1 MRFNHFLTT
10 FGLTLLA
17 MTSCMEKET
26 LQDVERELE
35 FVAEIEDPIYFSDD
49 EETKTYIDENDAY
62 ASGVGTMWRKK
73 EQIGVYSSY
82 TKNAKFIS
90 TNGSNAGSVSFSGT
104 CIGTPQ
110 YAYYPYSSNNKNVS
124 SNAVKGNLPA
134 TQSYNY
140 TTKDIV
146 GDYRAG
152 LFESKTWLS
161 STFTFK
167 RLVTILRFLINATDT
182 PLENSYIEL
191 LSINVSNQRQV
202 SGDFTINLKTQE
214 ISLSSFAEGNDN
226 LTLRWDKQAKLE
238 PGTTAVAYMT
248 ALPVIQPG
256 DVLTFTI
263 KTDTHIAT
271 FTRTAKTAHS
281 PNALIKFTINIASAE
296 NLQITQIGGSPE
308 VPEEPELTGVH
319 PVLHSMKFTVADN
332 PGKILGRKLKA
343 SNYKTISETR
353 TEEVCT
359 VDTTNHTISLYLPYF
374 NNRKLVPVFEIPEGT
389 QLFYEGGEIIS
400 GETEVDFATYK
411 QVAVVN
417 EVGDG
422 VIYDINF
429 TNTGLP
435 VVVVN
440 QQTGTVTSNSGDYR
454 GGSTAWYNAT
464 GAAWQPKDSDW
475 LMSDVSVDNFMVYN
489 ADGTSAVTDKN
500 GATVN
505 EPLLASTR
513 VRGNVS
519 QKMPKKPFAVK
530 LDKKSG
536 IFLNDSDHTNDLPA
550 HKRWVLLANWS
561 DRTLM
566 RNAIAFGIADIFKQ
580 TFPTDGIGWNPS
592 GQFVELVYNGVHVGN
607 YYLCEQVKI
616 DGNRLDISD
625 PYDKDD
631 AYSGNAEDYGYLL
644 ESDDAYDEDVK
655 FITKTYIPFQF
666 KDDADGG
673 GDMLSYAKT
682 IVNGIDDNLY
692 NGKWD
697 DAFAKMDMSSFV
709 DFLLIQELTMNGE
722 LSHPKSVYTYIDG
735 GKLYAG
741 PIWDFDWQTFPNI
754 SVIEAYYENAY
765 TGGRNT
771 YNYTYTTS
779 MLADGT
785 FNKSTSYPSSPK
797 TNDKSYM
804 WYPMLVKNADFK
816 AMAAERWNAVKG
828 AIGAY
833 ADMQIP
839 AMAAKIKKSE
849 AENWSMWPLESG
861 SRAGQ
866 NRWSTYDVG
875 GGFKGD
881 EAMTFD
887 NAVTTLTNNINTRIN
902 GMNYVSNKNWPS
914 VKDVPSYSGSTSG
927 GTSSGS
933 SGSSSSN
940 NNSWWG
946 GSWPW

>member
-1 MRFNHFLTT
+1 MIM
-10 FGLTLLA
+10 LA
-17 MTSCMEKET
+17 SC
-26 LQDVERELE
+26 VENELSPE
-35 FVAEIEDPIYFSDD
+35 INEDSIFKAEIEAPSTDPQIPFDTPQ
-49 EETKTYIDENDAY
+49 TKTYIDENDAY
-62 ASGVGTMWRKK
+62 ASGISTMWRPK
-73 EQIGVYSSY
+73 ETVGVYSRYS
-82 TKNAKFIS
+82 KNAKFTS
-90 TNGSNAGSVSFSGT
+90 TNSSSSAKVSFSGLLLS
-104 CIGTPQ
+104 TPE
-110 YAYYPYSSNNKNVS
+110 YAYYPYSDANRNV
-124 SNAVKGNLPA
+124 NPTAVKGVMPSN
-134 TQSYNY
+134 QEYNSIH
-140 TTKDIV
+140 KDIV

-152 LFESKTWLS
+152 VFEERDWFS
-161 STFTFK
+161 STFKFT
-167 RLVTILRFLINATDT
+167 RLVSILQFIIDATGT
-182 PLENSYIEL
+182 PLADSDIRQIEFK
-191 LSINVSNQRQV
+191 VSNQ
-202 SGDFTINLKTQE
+202 SKIAGDFTINLQTQE
-214 ISLSSFAEGNDN
+214 AVNGSFNEGDDRITMNWIN
-226 LTLRWDKQAKLE
+226 APTLYSNRSQ
-238 PGTTAVAYMT
+238 TAYMT
-248 ALPVIQPG
+248 CLPAVQPG
-256 DVLTFTI
+256 DEMTFVITTNTHRATI
-263 KTDTHIAT
+263 KRTSKVSFTANGLYYFPLTLKNFPDMTVEQISVINPTNPDTPQVGT
-271 FTRTAKTAHS
+271 
-281 PNALIKFTINIASAE
+281 
-296 NLQITQIGGSPE
+296 
-308 VPEEPELTGVH
+308 H
-319 PVLHSMKFTVADN
+319 PVLHSMKFTVEDN

-464 GAAWQPKDSDW
+464 GAAWQPKESDW
-475 LMSDVSVDNFMVYN
+475 LMSDASVDNFMVYN

-536 IFLNDSDHTNDLPA
+536 IFLNDSDQTNDLPA

-580 TFPTDGIGWNPS
+580 TFPNDGIGWNPS

-673 GDMLSYAKT
+673 GDMLSYAKA
-682 IVNGIDDNLY
+682 IVNGIDENLY
-692 NGKWD
+692 NGKWT

-833 ADMQIP
+833 VDMQIP

-902 GMNYVSNKNWPS
+902 GMSYVSNQNWPS
-914 VKDVPSYSGSTSG
+914 VKGVPSYSGSTSG

-940 NNSWWG
+940 NNSWLG
-946 GSWPW
+946 NGSWPW

>member
-1 MRFNHFLTT
+1 
-10 FGLTLLA
+10 
-17 MTSCMEKET
+17 
-26 LQDVERELE
+26 
-35 FVAEIEDPIYFSDD
+35 
-49 EETKTYIDENDAY
+49 
-62 ASGVGTMWRKK
+62 
-73 EQIGVYSSY
+73 
-82 TKNAKFIS
+82 
-90 TNGSNAGSVSFSGT
+90 
-104 CIGTPQ
+104 
-110 YAYYPYSSNNKNVS
+110 
-124 SNAVKGNLPA
+124 
-134 TQSYNY
+134 
-140 TTKDIV
+140 
-146 GDYRAG
+146 
-152 LFESKTWLS
+152 
-161 STFTFK
+161 
-167 RLVTILRFLINATDT
+167 
-182 PLENSYIEL
+182 
-191 LSINVSNQRQV
+191 
-202 SGDFTINLKTQE
+202 
-214 ISLSSFAEGNDN
+214 
-226 LTLRWDKQAKLE
+226 
-238 PGTTAVAYMT
+238 
-248 ALPVIQPG
+248 
-256 DVLTFTI
+256 
-263 KTDTHIAT
+263 
-271 FTRTAKTAHS
+271 
-281 PNALIKFTINIASAE
+281 
-296 NLQITQIGGSPE
+296 
-308 VPEEPELTGVH
+308 
-319 PVLHSMKFTVADN
+319 
-332 PGKILGRKLKA
+332 
-343 SNYKTISETR
+343 
-353 TEEVCT
+353 
-359 VDTTNHTISLYLPYF
+359 
-374 NNRKLVPVFEIPEGT
+374 
-389 QLFYEGGEIIS
+389 
-400 GETEVDFATYK
+400 
-411 QVAVVN
+411 
-417 EVGDG
+417 
-422 VIYDINF
+422 
-429 TNTGLP
+429 
-435 VVVVN
+435 
-440 QQTGTVTSNSGDYR
+440 
-454 GGSTAWYNAT
+454 
-464 GAAWQPKDSDW
+464 
-475 LMSDVSVDNFMVYN
+475 MVYN

-536 IFLNDSDHTNDLPA
+536 IFLNDSDQRNDLPA

-673 GDMLSYAKT
+673 GDMLSYAKA

-692 NGKWD
+692 NGKWA

-861 SRAGQ
+861 SKAGQ

-887 NAVTTLTNNINTRIN
+887 NAVTTLTNNIITRIN

-914 VKDVPSYSGSTSG
+914 VKGVPSYSSSTSRG
-927 GTSSGS
+927 SSSGS
-933 SGSSSSN
+933 TGSSSSN

-946 GSWPW
+946 NESWPW

>member
-1 MRFNHFLTT
+1 M
-10 FGLTLLA
+10 A
-17 MTSCMEKET
+17 ACMKMET
-26 LQDVERELE
+26 LQESESE
-35 FVAEIEDPIYFSDD
+35 NAFVAEVIPAIMINED
-49 EETKTYIDENDAY
+49 EVNTKTYIDEHDNY
-62 ASGVGTMWRKK
+62 SSGVGTMWNAK
-73 EQIGVYSSY
+73 EQIGVYSNYSKNVKY
-82 TKNAKFIS
+82 TS
-90 TNGSNAGSVSFSGT
+90 TNKSGSGDITFSGV
-104 CIGTPQ
+104 CLGTPN
-110 YAYYPYSSNNKNVS
+110 YAYYPYSTDNNNVS
-124 SNAVKGNLPA
+124 LKSVKGNVPS
-134 TQSYNY
+134 TQQFSNHDMML
-140 TTKDIV
+140 TS
-146 GDYRAG
+146 DYRAG
-152 LFESKTWLS
+152 VLDSKTLVTAKF
-161 STFTFK
+161 TFT
-167 RLVTILRFLINATDT
+167 RLMTYWRFLVNVTDT
-182 PLENSYIEL
+182 PLVGTNVE
-191 LSINVSNQRQV
+191 SITVKINNNRKL
-202 SGDFTINLKTQE
+202 SGDFNINLQTQQITLKE
-214 ISLSSFAEGNDN
+214 FAEGDDFV
-226 LTLRWDKQAKLE
+226 TLKWVNE
-238 PGTTAVAYMT
+238 PQLMSGNTYAAYMT
-248 ALPVIQPG
+248 VLPVVRPG

-263 KTDTHIAT
+263 TTNRYIAT
-271 FTRTAKTAHS
+271 FTKTAKNQQVG
-281 PNALIKFTINIASAE
+281 NAIVKYTINLASCD
-296 NLQITQIGGSPE
+296 NLQITEIPRPE
-308 VPEEPELTGVH
+308 LPVEPEPETPIVGTH

-464 GAAWQPKDSDW
+464 GAAWQPKESDW
-475 LMSDVSVDNFMVYN
+475 LMSDASVDNFMVYN

-536 IFLNDSDHTNDLPA
+536 IFLNDSDQRNDLPA

-580 TFPTDGIGWNPS
+580 TFPTNGIGWNPS

-616 DGNRLDISD
+616 DENRLDISD

-833 ADMQIP
+833 VDMQIP
-839 AMAAKIKKSE
+839 EMAANIKKSE

-887 NAVTTLTNNINTRIN
+887 NAVTTLTNNIITRIN

-914 VKDVPSYSGSTSG
+914 VKDVPSYSSSTSG

-946 GSWPW
+946 NGSWPW

>member
-1 MRFNHFLTT
+1 MRTRNSNLLIVCVLFLTCAC
-10 FGLTLLA
+10 L
-17 MTSCMEKET
+17 ET
-26 LQDVERELE
+26 EIIQEQEQDLSFNAVISAPEC
-35 FVAEIEDPIYFSDD
+35 ED
-49 EETKTYIDENDAY
+49 ETKASIDKYNDYGSAV
-62 ASGVGTMWRKK
+62 GVLWNPN
-73 EQIGVYSSY
+73 EEIGVYNDYSQ
-82 TKNAKFIS
+82 NVKFTS
-90 TNGSNAGSVSFSGT
+90 TNTRDDSNVTFRGLLF
-104 CIGTPQ
+104 GTPK
-110 YAYYPYSSNNKNVS
+110 YAYYPYSAENNGVPISNI
-124 SNAVKGNLPA
+124 KGSIPQF
-134 TQSYNY
+134 QSFSDIFMKLHADYKVGILDQ
-140 TTKDIV
+140 TKYL
-146 GDYRAG
+146 G
-152 LFESKTWLS
+152 
-161 STFTFK
+161 STFDFTRVVCIWKF
-167 RLVTILRFLINATDT
+167 VINATGS
-182 PLENSYIEL
+182 PLEGHTLNG
-191 LSINVSNQRQV
+191 LSVKVSNNRKIT
-202 SGDFTINLKTQE
+202 GDFTMNLKDQS
-214 ISLSSFAEGNDN
+214 ISIGEFSKGCDSLYMSWGSYPIMDA
-226 LTLRWDKQAKLE
+226 
-238 PGTTAVAYMT
+238 GTEHVGYINC
-248 ALPVIQPG
+248 LPSVLKG
-256 DVLTFTI
+256 DVYEI
-263 KTDTHIAT
+263 EIITDTHIAKLS
-271 FTRTAKTAHS
+271 RTSGAAHKS
-281 PNALIKFTINIASAE
+281 NGLYKFTL
-296 NLQITQIGGSPE
+296 NLCDYNMEISERPPITGIPTSPSSPA
-308 VPEEPELTGVH
+308 VGTH

-359 VDTTNHTISLYLPYF
+359 VDTTNHTISLYLPYL

-536 IFLNDSDHTNDLPA
+536 IFLNDSDQTNDLPA

-673 GDMLSYAKT
+673 GDMLSYAKA

-692 NGKWD
+692 NGKWA

-861 SRAGQ
+861 SKAGQ

-887 NAVTTLTNNINTRIN
+887 NAVTTLTNNIITRIN

-914 VKDVPSYSGSTSG
+914 VKGVPSYSSSTSRG
-927 GTSSGS
+927 SSSGS
-933 SGSSSSN
+933 TGSSSSN

-946 GSWPW
+946 NESWPW